1 MSTTSSPDE
10 HDVVNQTK
18 DVILAEDDENLDEEV
33 MSQQDMEEVAK
44 KTCWH
49 QYASLFV
56 VIAAIIGL
64 LIGYGFSQ
72 WDVSDDA
79 DAKKAKSIAVLWI
92 GLFGDLFI
100 RMLKAVVLPLVFV
113 NVIMA
118 TVDMLGLGQAG
129 KVGKLTFLV
138 YLLTTFFA
146 ALFGLLFTLIF
157 KSKYN
162 TKEESPESS
171 RVFSLNCP
179 LDGLLVQNE
188 NNLECMST
196 EDIETELVT
205 ADSSIETF
213 TQFGLNDISKSFVAT
228 ETGSVIEKSLSD
240 TLYEGIFLKIV
251 TQNIVGSFVTSDFAA
266 IVAFAIVFG
275 VALYKTMTKRGET
288 VQNPGSLLMMFKE
301 LDEVLLKLINWIIA
315 LTPIAIVSLI
325 VKAVGNRDLASVFS
339 DVGWLVLT
347 TMTGMLAHFL
357 FTHIVMFY
365 FITRRNPF
373 GYFKFIVPAQ
383 LMAFASAS
391 SAATLPVTMNC
402 VQNSGEVPST
412 LKRFV
417 LSLGATI
424 NMDGSALYFPAAIT
438 FLAVSEGISLDVGQF
453 VLIIL
458 ISTVG
463 SAGTAPVPS
472 ASLVLILT
480 AFQTV
485 TGLDFEP
492 DAFALILAVDFFQD
506 RLRTVLNVTGDASVA
521 RMVASLSGSVPEKKD
536 TSKLEEA

>member
-162 TKEESPESS
+162 TKEESPEPS

-458 ISTVG
+458 ISTIG

>member
-458 ISTVG
+458 ISTIG

>member
-79 DAKKAKSIAVLWI
+79 DAKAKSIAVLWI

-162 TKEESPESS
+162 TKEESPEPS

-213 TQFGLNDISKSFVAT
+213 TQFGLNDISGSFVAT